1 MDWTQNIFQR
11 VPGIVLGV
19 SGAKSWFRENLD
31 PVKLEVFYILNSSIL
46 YMLLQETLD
55 CLFNSFEGLVC
66 FKLWQMLDVMS
77 RSIS

>member
-1 MDWTQNIFQR
+1 MMQN
-11 VPGIVLGV
+11 PGLGKTLI
-19 SGAKSWFRENLD
+19 S
-31 PVKLEVFYILNSSIL
+31 VKLEVFYILNSSIL

-55 CLFNSFEGLVC
+55 CLFNSFEGLAC